1 MRAAEVVVQELRD
14 LLCFGLSRRSEK
26 QMGLAGEER
35 ASGMAVG
42 LKMEGV
48 REAGQLGVL
57 AEVPGWSL
65 L

>member
-1 MRAAEVVVQELRD
+1 MAEVVIQELRD
-14 LLCFGLSRRSEK
+14 LLCSGLSRRSEK
-26 QMGLAGEER
+26 RMGLAGEER

-48 REAGQLGVL
+48 RKAGQLGVL
-57 AEVPGWSL
+57 AEVPGWGL